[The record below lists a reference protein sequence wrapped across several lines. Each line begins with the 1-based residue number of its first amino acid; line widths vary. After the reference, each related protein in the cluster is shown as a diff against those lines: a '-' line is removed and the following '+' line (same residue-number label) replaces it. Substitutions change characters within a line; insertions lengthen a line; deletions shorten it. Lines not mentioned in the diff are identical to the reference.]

1 MQSWRIFLLSFYQDQ
16 SKPLFYWHQ
25 NTIGQVVIG
34 VQVILGYHIM
44 LRTYSIENQKSGI
57 YWDEVQKTNRS
68 QKVNVKMV
76 NLLKPR

>member
-1 MQSWRIFLLSFYQDQ
+1 
-16 SKPLFYWHQ
+16 
-25 NTIGQVVIG
+25 
-34 VQVILGYHIM
+34 M

-68 QKVNVKMV
+68 QKVDVKLV